1 MWEDISHH
9 IRSCSWPLT
18 KRIFLP
24 ASSSDLR
31 VFQTQVLA
39 KDRNITSQLLC
50 IWKTPF
56 LKCNSK
62 NSYSKLNTYYNYN
75 HAKNKDEPRIHTRES
90 SYIQMMRWL
99 CFSHFSKFSLILR
112 LYCHTIKRR
121 GVNELKA
128 KINEHLSSIVYTLSN
143 SKNSVLSSH
152 FIILEADNEIF
163 KCQETQKQFRI
174 MLEEELYD
182 STIFT

>member
-1 MWEDISHH
+1 MI
-9 IRSCSWPLT
+9 
-18 KRIFLP
+18 
-24 ASSSDLR
+24 
-31 VFQTQVLA
+31 
-39 KDRNITSQLLC
+39 
-50 IWKTPF
+50 
-56 LKCNSK
+56 
-62 NSYSKLNTYYNYN
+62 
-75 HAKNKDEPRIHTRES
+75 
-90 SYIQMMRWL
+90 RWL
-99 CFSHFSKFSLILR
+99 CFSHFSKFSLILQ